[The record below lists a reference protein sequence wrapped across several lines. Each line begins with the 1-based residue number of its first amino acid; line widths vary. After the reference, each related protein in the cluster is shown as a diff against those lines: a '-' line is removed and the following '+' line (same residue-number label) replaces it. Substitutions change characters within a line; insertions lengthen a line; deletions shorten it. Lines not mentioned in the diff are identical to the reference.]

1 MASAHRGPDTTL
13 LIFLLSQ
20 SDWNK
25 IAMNSNLNLPRN
37 IRFKIL
43 TVFGVIFIDIRRAST
58 SYQPRLQDESQN
70 TYQLMSV
77 SFLISLLPFSH
88 E

>member
-25 IAMNSNLNLPRN
+25 IAMNSNLNFPET
-37 IRFKIL
+37 FGSKIKL
-43 TVFGVIFIDIRRAST
+43 
-58 SYQPRLQDESQN
+58 
-70 TYQLMSV
+70 
-77 SFLISLLPFSH
+77 FLV
-88 E
+88 